1 MKLSELF
8 LPIVKDIPTD
18 AKIKS
23 HQLMIRSGMIRQSAA
38 GIYSWLPLGFRVLK
52 KI

>member
-1 MKLSELF
+1 MKLSQLF

-23 HQLMIRSGMIRQSAA
+23 HQLMIRSGMIRQ
-38 GIYSWLPLGFRVLK
+38 
-52 KI
+52 